1 MHGRSLS
8 GGAYISQYSTN
19 RRRRGTL
26 QSWHGHDGR
35 ELRARP
41 GTRLRVPPG
50 VAHDVRNDGG
60 EEARVVVE
68 VQPGERW
75 LRRFHP
81 PPLKR
86 LLGRELPT
94 VELEPLPAEI
104 AELIPALAARPRWP
118 NTTTA
123 SAGR

>member
-1 MHGRSLS
+1 M
-8 GGAYISQYSTN
+8 A
-19 RRRRGTL
+19 
-26 QSWHGHDGR
+26 
-35 ELRARP
+35 
-41 GTRLRVPPG
+41 
-50 VAHDVRNDGG
+50 
-60 EEARVVVE
+60 
-68 VQPGERW
+68 GERW

-81 PPLKR
+81 PPLSR

-104 AELIPALAARPRWP
+104 AELISGLAARPRWP

>member
-1 MHGRSLS
+1 
-8 GGAYISQYSTN
+8 
-19 RRRRGTL
+19 
-26 QSWHGHDGR
+26 
-35 ELRARP
+35 
-41 GTRLRVPPG
+41 
-50 VAHDVRNDGG
+50 
-60 EEARVVVE
+60 VVE

-81 PPLKR
+81 PPLRR

-94 VELEPLPAEI
+94 VTPEPLPAEI
-104 AELIPALAARPRWP
+104 AELVPGLARPRWP